1 MGLYANPILS
11 ETGGYPEVVKEYV
24 DRNSVAENRKVS
36 RLPLFSTAE
45 IEYVKGTADFV
56 GLNYYTSH
64 YAEAGSQ
71 DWMQYPSIDRDQ
83 DVTNTKDDRWPI
95 AKSTWLQS
103 IPQGL
108 RALLK

>member
-11 ETGGYPEVVKEYV
+11 KTGGYPAVVREYV
-24 DRNSVAENRKVS
+24 DRNSAAENRKMS
-36 RLPLFSTAE
+36 RLPQFSATE

-64 YAEAGSQ
+64 YAEAGSH
-71 DWMQYPSIDRDQ
+71 DWMPNPSFVRDQ
-83 DVTNTKDDRWPI
+83 HVTETKDARWPI

>member
-11 ETGGYPEVVKEYV
+11 KTGGYPAVVREYV
-24 DRNSVAENRKVS
+24 DRNSAAENRKKS
-36 RLPLFSTAE
+36 RLQQFTAAE
-45 IEYVKGTADFV
+45 IEYIKGTADFV

-71 DWMQYPSIDRDQ
+71 DWMPYPSFVRDQ
-83 DVTNTKDDRWPI
+83 SVSETKDDRWPI
-95 AKSTWLQS
+95 AKSTWLRS